1 MAPQAVLASWRK
13 GNGSVPHLWG
23 REGALCI
30 KHTFLPRGHFG
41 KHKTGLRDRLRKQ
54 MGLAKLLRLTLLL
67 SPELPGDH
75 GKNQRSPVR
84 EEEA

>member
-1 MAPQAVLASWRK
+1 MPPGGKATARCHICGAER
-13 GNGSVPHLWG
+13 VPFVSNT
-23 REGALCI
+23 RS
-30 KHTFLPRGHFG
+30 FSRGHFG

-67 SPELPGDH
+67 SPELPSDH
-75 GKNQRSPVR
+75 GKNQRSLVR